1 MAVQTFATLG
11 CRPSPYW
18 RRKNNWFILKIGNIQ
33 AKHISRK
40 KKISWRLESSNNFT
54 NWTGRLTPDRRKQG
68 RLKSRGERVTV
79 FDDKIYTVQY
89 ETWKLTPGSTPLPNK
104 TDFSKGV
111 SLKNKHENVVVPK
124 ERTNPVASSLLI
136 LPLDSQ
142 HIAELT
148 CIQPRLHCD
157 VQSPGDNRI
166 GEYIFSSHVS
176 AKFTCPHTHSSASCL
191 TTPPPPPPPP
201 LPALPALT
209 THPPPQ
215 KPL

>member
-1 MAVQTFATLG
+1 MAVVIKTSLIMG
-11 CRPSPYW
+11 
-18 RRKNNWFILKIGNIQ
+18 
-33 AKHISRK
+33 
-40 KKISWRLESSNNFT
+40 KKIYNN
-54 NWTGRLTPDRRKQG
+54 NTGRLTPGRGKRG
-68 RLKSRGERVTV
+68 RLKSRGGRVTV
-79 FDDKIYTVQY
+79 FYDKIHTVQY

-104 TDFSKGV
+104 TDFSKRGK
-111 SLKNKHENVVVPK
+111 LKKNKHENVVVPK

-136 LPLDSQ
+136 LPLDSE

-176 AKFTCPHTHSSASCL
+176 AKFTCPHTHTPVPTASQ
-191 TTPPPPPPPP
+191 PPP
-201 LPALPALT
+201 PALPALT